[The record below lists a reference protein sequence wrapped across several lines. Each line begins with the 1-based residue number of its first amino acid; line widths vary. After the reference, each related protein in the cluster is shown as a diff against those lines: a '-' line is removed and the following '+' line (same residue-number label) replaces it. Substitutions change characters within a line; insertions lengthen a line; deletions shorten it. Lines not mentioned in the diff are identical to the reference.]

1 MVHATLS
8 AMINALSLEPD
19 ASFLASLFKHLT
31 DSILVVGGPADLPPM
46 FVDSIM
52 EGCKRQLVSIGE
64 RRKARSRILGREMD
78 GRASEIAD
86 EMNEDLGSSAG
97 AGGSSIGLGLD
108 PDAEADR
115 EEMML
120 MEELEDF
127 ALEDMRKC
135 LAMFDVHHPLMF
147 TISAVKDL
155 GGRWESEE
163 DED

>member
-1 MVHATLS
+1 MVQATLS

-46 FVDSIM
+46 FVDSIV

-64 RRKARSRILGREMD
+64 RRKARSRVLGWEAE
-78 GRASEIAD
+78 GRATDSAD
-86 EMNEDLGSSAG
+86 EMNEDSGSGAGVVGSSV
-97 AGGSSIGLGLD
+97 GLGLD

-135 LAMFDVHHPLMF
+135 LAMFDVHHPLMY

-163 DED
+163 EEE